1 MENNFM
7 FNLLKLL
14 LIYIGLLT
22 CNIALADI
30 SVPMYLTTQQGLGQS
45 IGHIIAK
52 QNPYGVL
59 LAPHLYNLPPGL
71 HGFHIHQN
79 LSCLNNGMAARDHFD
94 PYHSSQHLGPYGKGH
109 LGDLPVLEVDNNGN
123 ATLPI
128 LAPRLQLNEI
138 KNHSFII
145 HAGSDN
151 YSDNPLKLGGGGA
164 RIACGIIK

>member
-7 FNLLKLL
+7 FKLFKLL
-14 LIYIGLLT
+14 LISIGLLA
-22 CNIALADI
+22 CNIALANI

-45 IGHIIAK
+45 IGHIIAT
-52 QNPYGVL
+52 QSPYGVL
-59 LAPHLYNLPPGL
+59 LTPYLYNLPPGL

-79 LSCLNNGMAARDHFD
+79 PSCLNNGMAAGDHFD

-138 KNHSFII
+138 KNHSLII

>member
-14 LIYIGLLT
+14 LICIGLLI
-22 CNIALADI
+22 CNIAIADI
-30 SVPMYLTTQQGLGQS
+30 SIPMYLTTKQGLGQS
-45 IGHIIAK
+45 IGQIIAS

-59 LAPHLYNLPPGL
+59 LTPHLHNLSPGL

-79 LSCLNNGMAARDHFD
+79 PSCLNNGMAAGDHFD
-94 PYHSSQHLGPYGKGH
+94 PSHSSQHLGPYGKGH

-138 KNHSFII
+138 KNHSLII